1 MKSLFLLIDSVINI
15 YIWLIII
22 NAILSW
28 LVAFNVLN
36 TQNRFVFAVLN
47 ATHQLTDPV
56 LNKDSSGNIDFGN
69 TPFAEDSIA
78 RSSAGVVLEWQS
90 GFGPIN
96 LVFAY
101 PIDDE
106 DYDDTAAFEFS
117 MGTKF

>member
-1 MKSLFLLIDSVINI
+1 MKSLFLLVDSIINI

-56 LNKDSSGNIDFGN
+56 LNKIRKFIPNLGSIDISPVILILLLF
-69 TPFAEDSIA
+69 FI
-78 RSSAGVVLEWQS
+78 R
-90 GFGPIN
+90 N
-96 LVFAY
+96 LF
-101 PIDDE
+101 
-106 DYDDTAAFEFS
+106 FELLAPNLF
-117 MGTKF
+117 

>member
-22 NAILSW
+22 NVILSW

-56 LNKDSSGNIDFGN
+56 LNKIRKFIPNLGSIDIS
-69 TPFAEDSIA
+69 PI
-78 RSSAGVVLEWQS
+78 VLIS
-90 GFGPIN
+90 LLFFIRN
-96 LVFAY
+96 LFMELLA
-101 PIDDE
+101 PNL
-106 DYDDTAAFEFS
+106 F
-117 MGTKF
+117 

>member
-56 LNKDSSGNIDFGN
+56 LNKIRKFIPNLGSIDIS
-69 TPFAEDSIA
+69 P
-78 RSSAGVVLEWQS
+78 VVLILLL
-90 GFGPIN
+90 FFIRN
-96 LVFAY
+96 LF
-101 PIDDE
+101 
-106 DYDDTAAFEFS
+106 FEILAPNLF
-117 MGTKF
+117 